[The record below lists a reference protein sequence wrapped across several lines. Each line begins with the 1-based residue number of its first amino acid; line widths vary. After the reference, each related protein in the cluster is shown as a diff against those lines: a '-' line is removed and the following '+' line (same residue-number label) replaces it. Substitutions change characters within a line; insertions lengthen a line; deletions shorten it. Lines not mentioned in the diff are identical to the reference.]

1 MKRFDPYEVLGVGRA
16 AAADAIKSAYRRKVR
31 ESHPDRGGDPD
42 AFIEVVRAFGLLSD
56 PDARRLFD
64 ETGIVD
70 EDGVRNYR
78 REVMLILADM
88 FDAAVATA
96 VATGISLERVDFVR
110 QMTVAVERGL
120 AEAKTSRLAM
130 EREIAG
136 LTTLRTR
143 IRRGDSAPNLF
154 TERLDGQIARKTE
167 DHARIRRRLAM
178 LESAIVELGNYTS
191 EVELIAAFEIAP

>member
-1 MKRFDPYEVLGVGRA
+1 MKRFDPYEVLGVARA
-16 AAADAIKSAYRRKVR
+16 AAADTIKSAYRDKVR
-31 ESHPDRGGDPD
+31 ASHPDRGGDPD

-56 PDARRLFD
+56 PDTRRLFD

-70 EDGVRNYR
+70 EDGVRSYR

-88 FDAAVATA
+88 FDAAVETA
-96 VATGISLERVDFVR
+96 VATGLSLEQVDFVR
-110 QMTVAVERGL
+110 QMTAAVERGL
-120 AEAKTSRLAM
+120 AEARTSRLAT

-136 LTTLRTR
+136 LKMLRGR

-167 DHARIRRRLAM
+167 DHARIRHRLAM
-178 LESAIVELGNYTS
+178 LESAVVELGNYTS